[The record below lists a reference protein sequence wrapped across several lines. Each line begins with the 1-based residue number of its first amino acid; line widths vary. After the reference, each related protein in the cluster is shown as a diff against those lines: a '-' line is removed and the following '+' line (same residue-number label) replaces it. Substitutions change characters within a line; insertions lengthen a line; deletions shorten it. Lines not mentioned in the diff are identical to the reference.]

1 MMMMRRRN
9 FLQFGCGLTGGAG
22 GWLMP
27 TPVNAQS
34 TQSQFAPLPT
44 GDGGLRPRV
53 LLDGLRNPWSIAF
66 LPDGE
71 ALVTERPGTLRRL
84 RLGAFG
90 AADQRRVEGAGL
102 GPGQGS
108 IKILN
113 VPRVHASGQGGLLD
127 VVVSPDFERDELIW
141 MSLAQPTDGGART
154 AIFRARLRGSELQQV
169 EMIFAQKDDP
179 RGQLHF
185 GSRLVIDSDGFL
197 FASLGER
204 FFERSKAQSL
214 ENHFGKIIRIHTD
227 GSIPNSNPFVNQS
240 GALPEVWSFGHR
252 NPQGAALN
260 PLTGALWVHEHGPQ
274 GGDELN
280 LVRAGKNY
288 GWPQVTYGREYV
300 TGFKIGE
307 GTSRS
312 DVEQPIHYWVPSIA
326 PSGMAFVTS
335 ERYGALRGHLLV
347 GSLKERCLALL
358 ELNGNQVVGEQRILS
373 SMKSRIR
380 DVRQGPDGYLY
391 ALTDS
396 DEGAMVRLEPAP
408 RNREAG

>member
-1 MMMMRRRN
+1 MKARRRT
-9 FLQFGCGLTGGAG
+9 FLRFGCSLTAGATG
-22 GWLMP
+22 SLLPFLG
-27 TPVNAQS
+27 NAQS

-53 LLDGLRNPWSIAF
+53 VMDGLLSPWSIAF
-66 LPDGE
+66 LPNGE
-71 ALVTERPGTLRRL
+71 ALVTERPGTLKRL
-84 RLGAFG
+84 QLGG
-90 AADQRRVEGAGL
+90 VGADQQGRGKGS
-102 GPGQGS
+102 GQGS
-108 IKILN
+108 GQIKIQN

-127 VVVSPDFERDELIW
+127 VIVSPDFERDELIF

-154 AIFRARLRGSELQQV
+154 AIFRARLRGAELQQV

-179 RGQLHF
+179 KGQLHS
-185 GSRLVIDSDGFL
+185 GSRLVIDPDGFL
-197 FASLGER
+197 FATLGER

-214 ENHFGKIIRIHTD
+214 ENHFGKIIRIRTD
-227 GSIPNSNPFVNQS
+227 GSIPKNNPFANQS
-240 GALPEVWSFGHR
+240 ALREVWSFGHR
-252 NPQGAALN
+252 NPQGAALH
-260 PLTGALWVHEHGPQ
+260 PRTGDLWVHEHGPQ

-280 LVRAGKNY
+280 LIREGRNY
-288 GWPQVTYGREYV
+288 GWPQITYGREYV

-307 GTSRS
+307 GTSRA
-312 DVEQPIHYWVPSIA
+312 DVEQPVHYWVPSIA
-326 PSGMAFVTS
+326 PSGMTFVTS
-335 ERYGALRGHLLV
+335 ERYSALRGHLLV

-358 ELNGNQVVGEQRILS
+358 EMKENQVVGEQRILS

-396 DEGAMVRLEPAP
+396 DEGVMVRLEPAP

>member
-1 MMMMRRRN
+1 MKARRRK
-9 FLQFGCGLTGGAG
+9 FLQFGCSLTAGATG
-22 GWLMP
+22 SLLPFFG
-27 TPVNAQS
+27 NAQS

-44 GDGGLRPRV
+44 SDGGLRPRV
-53 LLDGLRNPWSIAF
+53 VMDGLLSPWSIAF

-71 ALVTERPGTLRRL
+71 ALVTERPGNLKRL
-84 RLGAFG
+84 KLGGFG
-90 AADQRRVEGAGL
+90 ADHQGRGK
-102 GPGQGS
+102 GPGQ
-108 IKILN
+108 IKIQN

-127 VVVSPDFERDELIW
+127 VIVSPNFERDELIF

-154 AIFRARLRGSELQQV
+154 AIFRARLRGAELQQV

-179 RGQLHF
+179 KGQLHF
-185 GSRLVIDSDGFL
+185 GSRLVVDSDGFL
-197 FASLGER
+197 FATLGER

-227 GSIPNSNPFVNQS
+227 GSIPNSNPFANQL
-240 GALPEVWSFGHR
+240 GAMREVWSLGHR
-252 NPQGAALN
+252 NPQGAALH
-260 PLTGALWVHEHGPQ
+260 PRTGDLWVHEHGPQ

-280 LVRAGKNY
+280 LIREGRNY
-288 GWPQVTYGREYV
+288 GWPQITYGREYV

-307 GTSRS
+307 GTSRV

-326 PSGMAFVTS
+326 PSGMTFVTS

-358 ELNGNQVVGEQRILS
+358 ELKENQVVGEQRILS

-396 DEGAMVRLEPAP
+396 DEGVMVRLEPAP

>member
-1 MMMMRRRN
+1 MKAKRRT
-9 FLQFGCGLTGGAG
+9 FLRFGCSLTAGATG
-22 GWLMP
+22 SLLPFLG
-27 TPVNAQS
+27 NAQS

-53 LLDGLRNPWSIAF
+53 VMDGLLSPWSIAF
-66 LPDGE
+66 LPNGE
-71 ALVTERPGTLRRL
+71 ALVTERPGTLKRL
-84 RLGAFG
+84 QLGG
-90 AADQRRVEGAGL
+90 VGTDQQGRGKGS
-102 GPGQGS
+102 GQGS
-108 IKILN
+108 EQIKIQN

-127 VVVSPDFERDELIW
+127 VIVSPDFERDELIF

-154 AIFRARLRGSELQQV
+154 AIFRARLRGAELQQV

-179 RGQLHF
+179 KGQLHF
-185 GSRLVIDSDGFL
+185 GSRLVIDPDGFL
-197 FASLGER
+197 FATLGER

-214 ENHFGKIIRIHTD
+214 ENHFGKIIRIRTD
-227 GSIPNSNPFVNQS
+227 GSIPKNNPFANQS
-240 GALPEVWSFGHR
+240 ALREVWSFGHR
-252 NPQGAALN
+252 NPQGAALH
-260 PLTGALWVHEHGPQ
+260 PRTGDLWVHEHGPQ

-280 LVRAGKNY
+280 LIREGRNY
-288 GWPQVTYGREYV
+288 GWPQITYGREYV

-307 GTSRS
+307 GTSRA
-312 DVEQPIHYWVPSIA
+312 DVEQPVHYWVPSIA
-326 PSGMAFVTS
+326 PSGMTFVTS
-335 ERYGALRGHLLV
+335 ERYSALRGHLLV

-358 ELNGNQVVGEQRILS
+358 EMKENQVVGEQRILS

-396 DEGAMVRLEPAP
+396 DEGVMVRLEPAP

>member
-1 MMMMRRRN
+1 MKARRRK
-9 FLQFGCGLTGGAG
+9 FLQFGCSLTAGATG
-22 GWLMP
+22 SLLPFFG
-27 TPVNAQS
+27 NAQS

-53 LLDGLRNPWSIAF
+53 VMDGLLSPWSIAF

-71 ALVTERPGTLRRL
+71 ALVTERPGNLKRL
-84 RLGAFG
+84 KLGGFG
-90 AADQRRVEGAGL
+90 ADHQGRGK

-108 IKILN
+108 GQIKIQN

-127 VVVSPDFERDELIW
+127 VIVSPNFERDELIF

-154 AIFRARLRGSELQQV
+154 AIFRARLRGAELQQV

-179 RGQLHF
+179 KGQLHF
-185 GSRLVIDSDGFL
+185 GSRLVVDSDGFL
-197 FASLGER
+197 FATLGER

-227 GSIPNSNPFVNQS
+227 GSIPNSNPFANQL
-240 GALPEVWSFGHR
+240 GAMREVWSLGHR
-252 NPQGAALN
+252 NPQGAALH
-260 PLTGALWVHEHGPQ
+260 PRTGDLWVHEHGPQ

-280 LVRAGKNY
+280 LIREGRNY
-288 GWPQVTYGREYV
+288 GWPQITYGREYV

-307 GTSRS
+307 GTSRV

-326 PSGMAFVTS
+326 PSGMTFVTS

-358 ELNGNQVVGEQRILS
+358 ELKENQVVGEQRILS

-380 DVRQGPDGYLY
+380 DVRQAPDGYLY

-396 DEGAMVRLEPAP
+396 DEGVKVRLEPAP